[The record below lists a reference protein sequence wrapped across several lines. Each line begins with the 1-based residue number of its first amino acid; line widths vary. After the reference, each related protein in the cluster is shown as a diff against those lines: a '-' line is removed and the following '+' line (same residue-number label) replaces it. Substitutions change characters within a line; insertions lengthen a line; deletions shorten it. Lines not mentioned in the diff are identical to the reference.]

1 VCQLAGGVTRA
12 LNRAKPNGWWPT
24 GEERNYVRRERLVFV
39 ILVGSVVMNVMFAH
53 RLREFNHLLGKT
65 SEQALKP
72 GTLVAPFDAVDLQGQ
87 TQTVV
92 YNNVAKPTVLYIFT
106 PPCSWCARN
115 MSNFKELV
123 ARREGEYRFIG
134 VSLSREDLPEYVAK
148 NELRIPIYSGLS
160 KEMQRAYKLGG
171 TPQTI
176 VVSPEGRILQD
187 WVGAY
192 VGSQKS
198 QVEAFF
204 RLSLPGLT
212 AAAESE

>member
-1 VCQLAGGVTRA
+1 M
-12 LNRAKPNGWWPT
+12 
-24 GEERNYVRRERLVFV
+24 RREWLIFAM
-39 ILVGSVVMNVMFAH
+39 LLGSVAINVALAH

-72 GTLVAPFDAVDLQGQ
+72 GTLVAPFEAFDLQGR

-92 YNNVAKPTVLYIFT
+92 YSNIAKPTVVYIFT

-115 MSNFKELV
+115 MNNFKELV

-134 VSLSREDLPEYVAK
+134 LSLSKEGLSEYVAK
-148 NELRIPIYSGLS
+148 SDLRIPIYSGPS
-160 KEMQRAYKLGG
+160 KEMQRKYKLGG

-192 VGSQKS
+192 TGGQKS

-204 RLSLPGLT
+204 RVSLPGLT
-212 AAAESE
+212 AAPEPE